1 MAALIPEARA
11 ARSESVRLRSE
22 MQVRKLAVRRSAAH
36 TRKQLQTA
44 EMALVRA
51 QAREATLPSP
61 WSSLRWSLD
70 HRPLGGVLVPIP

>member
-1 MAALIPEARA
+1 VAALIPEARA
-11 ARSESVRLRSE
+11 ARSESIRLRAE
-22 MQVRKLAVRRSAAH
+22 MQARKLAVRRSAAD
-36 TRKQLQTA
+36 TRAQLQGA

-70 HRPLGGVLVPIP
+70 DRPLAGVLVSIP